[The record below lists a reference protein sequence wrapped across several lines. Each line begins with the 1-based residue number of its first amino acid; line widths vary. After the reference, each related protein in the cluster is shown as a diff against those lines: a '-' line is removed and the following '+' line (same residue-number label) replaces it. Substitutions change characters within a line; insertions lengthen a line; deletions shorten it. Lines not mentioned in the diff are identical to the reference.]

1 MARRPDSPDT
11 YTDNNGDT
19 MRHRLFLFISPF
31 ASFVLAALAGCG
43 SMAPATAQ
51 RQLLLVA
58 NDEKQ
63 SWTDAGA
70 VVLSAPGR
78 DSVQVIDIGTD
89 PLAPR
94 NVGTLPLT
102 NTIAGPP
109 TNLAITAD
117 EKLALVANSLN
128 VVEENGVRRQ
138 VPDNQLY
145 VIDLAATPPKLIDT
159 IAVGR
164 QPSGL
169 SINRAGTLA
178 LVANRADNSISVLRI
193 AGQKVTLID
202 TVAMGESVS
211 HVRFT
216 PDGRRALAAK
226 FPNHKVALLDVEGEK
241 VTYNKIDLA
250 AGLWPYN
257 LDVTPDGKLALTA
270 DNGNSGAS
278 DGQVDTVS
286 VIDLEAV
293 PPRVIDKVV
302 VGDGPEGLAVSP
314 TGKLA
319 VAVIL
324 RGSNS
329 AKNAYFYNRNG
340 SVVALRIDGKKVTRT
355 NEIEVRGLP
364 EGAVFSQDGRYLY
377 VGNFLDQDISILRVD
392 GDQLVNT
399 GKSLALPGHPASMR
413 GRTH

>member
-1 MARRPDSPDT
+1 MTLRIPSARP
-11 YTDNNGDT
+11 
-19 MRHRLFLFISPF
+19 LALL
-31 ASFVLAALAGCG
+31 ALAACAALYGCSSTPG
-43 SMAPATAQ
+43 GGGQ
-51 RQLLLVA
+51 RQLMLVA

-63 SWTDAGA
+63 SWNDAGA
-70 VVLSAPGR
+70 VQLAPHGR
-78 DSVQVIDIGTD
+78 DSVQILDIGSD

-94 NVGTLPLT
+94 SVGTLALD

-117 EKLALVANSLN
+117 ERLALVANSLN

-138 VPDNQLY
+138 VPDNRLF

-159 IAVGR
+159 VLVGK

-216 PDGRRALAAK
+216 PDGRRALATK
-226 FPNHKVALLDVEGEK
+226 FPNHKVALLEVDGEK
-241 VTYNKIDLA
+241 VVYNKVDLA

-257 LDVTPDGKLALTA
+257 VDVTPDGKLALTA

-278 DGQVDTVS
+278 DGQIDTVS
-286 VIDLEAV
+286 VIDLEAQ

-329 AKNAYFYNRNG
+329 AKNAYFYNRSG
-340 SVVALRIDGKKVTRT
+340 SVVALRIDGKKVTRG
-355 NEIEVRGLP
+355 NEVIVRGLP
-364 EGAVFSQDGRYLY
+364 EGAVFSADGRYLY
-377 VGNFLDQDISILRVD
+377 VGNFIDQDISILRVD
-392 GDQLVNT
+392 GDTLVDT
-399 GKSLALPGHPASMR
+399 GKSFSLGGHPAAMR
-413 GRTH
+413 GRVTH

>member
-1 MARRPDSPDT
+1 MRLRPRSC
-11 YTDNNGDT
+11 
-19 MRHRLFLFISPF
+19 R
-31 ASFVLAALAGCG
+31 AAVALALVTALAGCG
-43 SMAPATAQ
+43 GMSAGTPQ
-51 RQLLLVA
+51 RQLMLVG

-70 VVLSAPGR
+70 VVLAAPGR

-94 NVGTLPLT
+94 SLVTLALD

-109 TNLAITAD
+109 TNLAISAD
-117 EKLALVANSLN
+117 EKLALIANSLN

-138 VPDNQLY
+138 VPDNRLF

-159 IAVGR
+159 IAVGK

-178 LVANRADNSISVLRI
+178 LVANRADNSVSVLRI

-216 PDGRRALAAK
+216 PDGRRALATK
-226 FPNHKVALLDVEGEK
+226 FPNHKIAMLEVAGEK
-241 VTYNKIDLA
+241 VSYNKLDFA

-257 LDVTPDGKLALTA
+257 VDVTPDGKLALTA

-278 DGQVDTVS
+278 DGQIDTVS

-314 TGKLA
+314 TGKFA
-319 VAVIL
+319 VAAIL

-340 SVVALRIDGKKVTRT
+340 SVVGLRIDGKKVTRT

-364 EGAVFSQDGRYLY
+364 EGVVFSADGKYLY
-377 VGNFLDQDISILRVD
+377 VGNFIDQDITILRVE
-392 GDQLVNT
+392 GDTLVPT
-399 GKSLALPGHPASMR
+399 GKSFGLAGHPASMR
-413 GRTH
+413 GRVTH